1 MENTLCHIAFGIN
14 RVKKHHLI
22 EITSHFFINF
32 VIVCKHQTINFMN
45 RVNRLQDYNPPKVEI
60 IVVKV
65 EQGFA
70 ISNLENPKEG
80 EESEW

>member
-1 MENTLCHIAFGIN
+1 MN
-14 RVKKHHLI
+14 I
-22 EITSHFFINF
+22 EIINYESPQ
-32 VIVCKHQTINFMN
+32 IDSIE
-45 RVNRLQDYNPPKVEI
+45 VE
-60 IVVKV
+60 V

>member
-1 MENTLCHIAFGIN
+1 
-14 RVKKHHLI
+14 
-22 EITSHFFINF
+22 
-32 VIVCKHQTINFMN
+32 MN
-45 RVNRLQDYNPPKVEI
+45 KVNKSQDYNPPKVEI
-60 IVVKV
+60 ITIQV

>member
-1 MENTLCHIAFGIN
+1 MN
-14 RVKKHHLI
+14 I
-22 EITSHFFINF
+22 EIIN
-32 VIVCKHQTINFMN
+32 
-45 RVNRLQDYNPPKVEI
+45 YEPPQVYSIEVE
-60 IVVKV
+60 V

>member
-1 MENTLCHIAFGIN
+1 M
-14 RVKKHHLI
+14 K
-22 EITSHFFINF
+22 ITSSRIFYESPQLDSIE
-32 VIVCKHQTINFMN
+32 
-45 RVNRLQDYNPPKVEI
+45 VE
-60 IVVKV
+60 V

>member
-1 MENTLCHIAFGIN
+1 M
-14 RVKKHHLI
+14 K
-22 EITSHFFINF
+22 ITSSRIFYESPQLDSIE
-32 VIVCKHQTINFMN
+32 
-45 RVNRLQDYNPPKVEI
+45 VEI
-60 IVVKV
+60 

>member
-1 MENTLCHIAFGIN
+1 
-14 RVKKHHLI
+14 
-22 EITSHFFINF
+22 
-32 VIVCKHQTINFMN
+32 MN
-45 RVNRLQDYNPPKVEI
+45 RVNRLQDYSPPKAEI
-60 IVVKV
+60 IVVAV

>member
-1 MENTLCHIAFGIN
+1 MFPHLFCWILYSRIIIKKLRDMIKTLEQIIYESPQ
-14 RVKKHHLI
+14 LDSI
-22 EITSHFFINF
+22 E
-32 VIVCKHQTINFMN
+32 
-45 RVNRLQDYNPPKVEI
+45 VE
-60 IVVKV
+60 V

>member
-1 MENTLCHIAFGIN
+1 
-14 RVKKHHLI
+14 
-22 EITSHFFINF
+22 
-32 VIVCKHQTINFMN
+32 MN